1 MEDQKKNEFTT
12 RSKLFVQKTLDLN
25 QKMPWGPTPSLV
37 HRHFTTQPST
47 TSSMTLPLGVRHWEP
62 TVLELRGLL
71 LGIHGSLEVDLLLRL
86 SVGEN

>member
-1 MEDQKKNEFTT
+1 MEDQKENEFTI
-12 RSKLFVQKTLDLN
+12 RSKLFVQKILDLN
-25 QKMPWGPTPSLV
+25 WKGPTPSPA
-37 HRHFTTQPST
+37 HHHFTTQPST
-47 TSSMTLPLGVRHWEP
+47 TSSRTLPLRVRQWEP